1 MCSEESGSGYAPFKQ
16 GSGLRDWKMCD
27 FQLRAEERASWTR
40 LRQMTFS
47 YRGAQTIRRMGT
59 SEGPLQDHR
68 RGMDACFVFVG
79 LGFVLSY
86 FSSVR
91 EFYVVFISM

>member
-1 MCSEESGSGYAPFKQ
+1 MCSEESGRGYVPFKQ

-47 YRGAQTIRRMGT
+47 YRGAQTIHTEDG
-59 SEGPLQDHR
+59 DF
-68 RGMDACFVFVG
+68 RGSSPRSQERDGCMLCFCWALLCFV
-79 LGFVLSY
+79 LL
-86 FSSVR
+86 
-91 EFYVVFISM
+91 